1 VRGYGNQFNL
11 TRYANEHAADAPA
24 GLASDAH
31 SRRISL
37 DLAEW
42 HERLA
47 RLAELREAQ
56 LDHRF

>member
-1 VRGYGNQFNL
+1 MAISSIVHD
-11 TRYANEHAADAPA
+11 TPNEHAADAPA
-24 GLASDAH
+24 WLASDAH
-31 SRRISL
+31 SRRIIL

-56 LDHRF
+56 LNQ